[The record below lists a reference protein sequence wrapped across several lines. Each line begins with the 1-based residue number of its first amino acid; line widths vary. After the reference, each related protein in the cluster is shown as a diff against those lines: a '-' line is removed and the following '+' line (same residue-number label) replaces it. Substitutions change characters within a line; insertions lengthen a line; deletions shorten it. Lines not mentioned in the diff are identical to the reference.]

1 MPLPPDFKFTQS
13 NLQDYVECAR
23 RFELRYLLELK
34 YPAVEAEPIIEHEK
48 HMQQGATFHHMVHQ
62 HHLGVPESV
71 LSKLA
76 HEEPLQTWWA
86 NYLNSKLDLPEQRHA
101 ETALTA
107 PLARFRLLAKYDLL
121 AIAPGEKAII
131 VDWKTGKGRPNRDA
145 LKNRMQTIVYPY
157 LLVRAGAYLNGGVPI
172 QPEQVEMVYWFAD
185 APDQPERFIYSTA
198 QYQQDEQHLS
208 DLINEINTR
217 TEFDKTAQE
226 WRCKFCTY
234 RSLCRRGIAAGSLDE
249 IDDTMAADVIGEDAD
264 ADIDFD
270 FDQIMEVEF

>member
-1 MPLPPDFKFTQS
+1 MPLPAEFKFTQS

-23 RFELRYLLELK
+23 RFELRYVQQLQ

-62 HHLGVPESV
+62 HHLGVPETV

-76 HEEPLQTWWA
+76 DEDPLKTWWT
-86 NYLNSKLDLPEQRHA
+86 NYLNHNLDLPAQRHA

-107 PLARFRLLAKYDLL
+107 PLAGFRLLAKYDLL

-131 VDWKTGKGRPNRDA
+131 VDWKTSPRKPNRLQ
-145 LKNRMQTIVYPY
+145 LKNRLQTIMYPY
-157 LLVRAGAYLNGGVPI
+157 LLVRAGAHLNGGTPL
-172 QPEQVEMVYWFAD
+172 QPEQVEMIYWFAD
-185 APDQPERFIYSTA
+185 NAIQPERFPYSTE
-198 QYQQDEQHLS
+198 QYHEDEKHLS
-208 DLINEINTR
+208 DLITEINNR
-217 TEFDKTAQE
+217 TIFDLTAQE

-234 RSLCRRGIAAGSLDE
+234 RSLCRRGTSAGNF
-249 IDDTMAADVIGEDAD
+249 DDLETAPEDVLGDDAD

-270 FDQIMEVEF
+270 FDQIAEVEF